1 MTQMVTKTKLYA
13 LDLRSFTTT
22 IEQLDEAV
30 RANQAKLDDI
40 THAKEIIAS
49 GMQGQSAQA
58 MIAKLDALKQKI
70 TDHITS
76 IQQTQAAIT
85 TYRTNKQQLQ
95 REVIDYVDSLEL
107 DSFSVSDVW
116 IVLPSDNMLAALS
129 PLYIGGKFI
138 AAGIA
143 QQLLAALVETFVR
156 YDLQAALHSGSDV
169 KPYTTSGGFSTIE
182 PDRSIEWDDS
192 FPHGSKAGQDTPE
205 DWDNWYKWE
214 LYRQGA
220 GWVLQHSDS
229 YDFYGHFRE
238 NTGTPK
244 TFNYEKAYMDDAIIR
259 NYVNTDLNA
268 SLQAANEAVMA
279 GQTDVTLYSPMHA
292 VGNPATENWQRTI
305 GGHTMYTDTDV
316 KVEGDTVTA
325 TVTVYARDKW
335 NFDRGKA
342 DKGSGTP
349 DAVNGRFEELGWGK
363 SFHSSGSL
371 TRTYTWKV
379 GEQPPLLDT
388 RTTESNEDRKTHDYE
403 KYKPR

>member
-1 MTQMVTKTKLYA
+1 MITKTKLYA

-58 MIAKLDALKQKI
+58 MIAKLDALEQKI

-116 IVLPSDNMLAALS
+116 IVLPSGNLLAALS

-169 KPYTTSGGFSTIE
+169 KPYTT
-182 PDRSIEWDDS
+182 
-192 FPHGSKAGQDTPE
+192 
-205 DWDNWYKWE
+205 
-214 LYRQGA
+214 
-220 GWVLQHSDS
+220 
-229 YDFYGHFRE
+229 
-238 NTGTPK
+238 
-244 TFNYEKAYMDDAIIR
+244 
-259 NYVNTDLNA
+259 
-268 SLQAANEAVMA
+268 
-279 GQTDVTLYSPMHA
+279 
-292 VGNPATENWQRTI
+292 
-305 GGHTMYTDTDV
+305 
-316 KVEGDTVTA
+316 
-325 TVTVYARDKW
+325 
-335 NFDRGKA
+335 
-342 DKGSGTP
+342 
-349 DAVNGRFEELGWGK
+349 
-363 SFHSSGSL
+363 
-371 TRTYTWKV
+371 
-379 GEQPPLLDT
+379 
-388 RTTESNEDRKTHDYE
+388 
-403 KYKPR
+403 

>member
-1 MTQMVTKTKLYA
+1 MVTKTKA
-13 LDLRSFTTT
+13 LRARSKIFTTT

-58 MIAKLDALKQKI
+58 MIAKLDALEQKI

-116 IVLPSDNMLAALS
+116 IVLPSGNLLAALS

-169 KPYTTSGGFSTIE
+169 KP
-182 PDRSIEWDDS
+182 
-192 FPHGSKAGQDTPE
+192 
-205 DWDNWYKWE
+205 
-214 LYRQGA
+214 LYNVRR
-220 GWVLQHSDS
+220 VLD
-229 YDFYGHFRE
+229 Y
-238 NTGTPK
+238 
-244 TFNYEKAYMDDAIIR
+244 
-259 NYVNTDLNA
+259 
-268 SLQAANEAVMA
+268 
-279 GQTDVTLYSPMHA
+279 
-292 VGNPATENWQRTI
+292 RT
-305 GGHTMYTDTDV
+305 
-316 KVEGDTVTA
+316 
-325 TVTVYARDKW
+325 R
-335 NFDRGKA
+335 
-342 DKGSGTP
+342 P
-349 DAVNGRFEELGWGK
+349 
-363 SFHSSGSL
+363 FH
-371 TRTYTWKV
+371 
-379 GEQPPLLDT
+379 
-388 RTTESNEDRKTHDYE
+388 
-403 KYKPR
+403 

>member
-58 MIAKLDALKQKI
+58 MIAKLDALEQKI
-70 TDHITS
+70 TDHIAS
-76 IQQTQAAIT
+76 IQQTQAAIRN
-85 TYRTNKQQLQ
+85 YRSTKQKLQ

-116 IVLPSDNMLAALS
+116 IVLPSGNLLAALS

-182 PDRSIEWDDS
+182 PDRSIEWDDY

-205 DWDNWYKWE
+205 DHYNWWKWKAI
-214 LYRQGA
+214 LDVGA
-220 GWVLQHSDS
+220 RGVLDIQDAA
-229 YDFYGHFRE
+229 DFYEHFRD
-238 NTGTPK
+238 NSGTPK
-244 TFNYEKAYMDDAIIR
+244 TFDYGRAYLEDAGVR
-259 NYVNTDLNA
+259 NRVNARLND
-268 SLQAANEAVMA
+268 SLQAANEAVAA
-279 GQTDVTLYSPMHA
+279 GMTETTLYSP
-292 VGNPATENWQRTI
+292 ATSEGPYPVTQNWRKTI
-305 GGHTMYTDTDV
+305 GGHTNYTTTN
-316 KVEGDTVTA
+316 VEVSGDTVTA
-325 TVTVYARDKW
+325 TVTVYARDRW
-335 NFDRGKA
+335 NFDSGKS
-342 DKGSGTP
+342 DPDSGTP
-349 DAVNGRFEELGWGK
+349 DAVNGRFEELGWAK
-363 SFHSSGSL
+363 SFDTSGSM
-371 TRTYTWKV
+371 TKTYTWKV
-379 GEQPPLLDT
+379 GEQPPTLPT
-388 RTTESNEDRKTHDYE
+388 NTTESKYERKVKVE
-403 KYKPR
+403 NL

>member
-58 MIAKLDALKQKI
+58 MIAKLDALEQKI

-205 DWDNWYKWE
+205 E
-214 LYRQGA
+214 LVQVGA
-220 GWVLQHSDS
+220 VPSRSGL
-229 YDFYGHFRE
+229 GL
-238 NTGTPK
+238 T
-244 TFNYEKAYMDDAIIR
+244 
-259 NYVNTDLNA
+259 
-268 SLQAANEAVMA
+268 
-279 GQTDVTLYSPMHA
+279 TL
-292 VGNPATENWQRTI
+292 RLI
-305 GGHTMYTDTDV
+305 
-316 KVEGDTVTA
+316 
-325 TVTVYARDKW
+325 
-335 NFDRGKA
+335 
-342 DKGSGTP
+342 
-349 DAVNGRFEELGWGK
+349 
-363 SFHSSGSL
+363 
-371 TRTYTWKV
+371 
-379 GEQPPLLDT
+379 
-388 RTTESNEDRKTHDYE
+388 
-403 KYKPR
+403 

>member
-1 MTQMVTKTKLYA
+1 MVTKTKLYA

-58 MIAKLDALKQKI
+58 MIAKLDALEQKI

-192 FPHGSKAGQDTPE
+192 FPHGSKAGQDTPK
-205 DWDNWYKWE
+205 DHYNWWKWRAY
-214 LYRQGA
+214 LDVGA
-220 GWVLQHSDS
+220 RGVLDIQDAA
-229 YDFYGHFRE
+229 DFYEHFRD
-238 NTGTPK
+238 NSGTPK
-244 TFNYEKAYMDDAIIR
+244 TFDYGRAYKEDAGVR
-259 NYVNTDLNA
+259 NRVNARLND
-268 SLQAANEAVMA
+268 SLQAANEAVAA
-279 GQTDVTLYSPMHA
+279 GMTKTTLYSP
-292 VGNPATENWQRTI
+292 ATAEGPYPVTQNWRKTI
-305 GGHTMYTDTDV
+305 GGHTNYTTTN
-316 KVEGDTVTA
+316 VEVSGDTVTA
-325 TVTVYARDKW
+325 TVTVYARDRW
-335 NFDRGKA
+335 NFDSGKS
-342 DKGSGTP
+342 DPDSGTP
-349 DAVNGRFEELGWGK
+349 DAVNGRFEELGWAK
-363 SFHSSGSL
+363 SFDTSGSM
-371 TRTYTWKV
+371 TKTYTWKV
-379 GEQPPLLDT
+379 GEQPPTLPT
-388 RTTESNEDRKTHDYE
+388 NTTESKYERKVKVE
-403 KYKPR
+403 NL

>member
-1 MTQMVTKTKLYA
+1 M
-13 LDLRSFTTT
+13 
-22 IEQLDEAV
+22 

-58 MIAKLDALKQKI
+58 MIAKLDALEQKI

-116 IVLPSDNMLAALS
+116 IVLPSGNLLAALS

-182 PDRSIEWDDS
+182 PDRSIEWDNS

-205 DWDNWYKWE
+205 HHYNWWKWKAI
-214 LYRQGA
+214 LDVGA
-220 GWVLQHSDS
+220 RGVLDIQDAA
-229 YDFYGHFRE
+229 DFYEHFRD
-238 NTGTPK
+238 NSGTPK
-244 TFNYEKAYMDDAIIR
+244 TFDYGRAYLEDAGVR
-259 NYVNTDLNA
+259 NRVNARLND
-268 SLQAANEAVMA
+268 SLQAANEAVAA
-279 GQTDVTLYSPMHA
+279 GMTETTLYSP
-292 VGNPATENWQRTI
+292 ATSEGPYPVTPNWRKTI
-305 GGHTMYTDTDV
+305 GGHTNYTTTN
-316 KVEGDTVTA
+316 VEVSGDTVTA
-325 TVTVYARDKW
+325 TVTVYARDRW
-335 NFDRGKA
+335 NFDSGKS
-342 DKGSGTP
+342 DPDSGTP
-349 DAVNGRFEELGWGK
+349 DAVNGRFEELGWAK
-363 SFHSSGSL
+363 SFDTSGSM
-371 TRTYTWKV
+371 TKTYTWKV
-379 GEQPPLLDT
+379 GEQPPTLPT
-388 RTTESNEDRKTHDYE
+388 NTTESKYERKVKVE
-403 KYKPR
+403 NL